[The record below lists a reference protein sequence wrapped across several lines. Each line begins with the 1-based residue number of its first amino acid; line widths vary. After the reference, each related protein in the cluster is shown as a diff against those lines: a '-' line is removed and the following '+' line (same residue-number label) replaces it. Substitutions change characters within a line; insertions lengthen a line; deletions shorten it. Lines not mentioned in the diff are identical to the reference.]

1 MYILGFFCRQQ
12 DSLMQK
18 MNNTGYKEKVPA
30 QIQEENVMKLNKL
43 MQELEIIDEADKNL
57 DCAVP
62 GAESGSKN

>member
-30 QIQEENVMKLNKL
+30 HIQEENVMKLNKL

-57 DCAVP
+57 DRAV
-62 GAESGSKN
+62 AGSKN

>member
-18 MNNTGYKEKVPA
+18 MNTTGYKEKVPA
-30 QIQEENVMKLNKL
+30 HIQEDNFTKLNKL

-57 DCAVP
+57 DRAV
-62 GAESGSKN
+62 AE